1 MVESTNVGNPPFST
15 IFVNPIPHFWVD
27 AGLRGS
33 FLIDKKS
40 LKVHFLVSY

>member
-15 IFVNPIPHFWVD
+15 IFENPISR

-33 FLIDKKS
+33 FSMDKWS
-40 LKVHFLVSY
+40 LKVHFLVLN